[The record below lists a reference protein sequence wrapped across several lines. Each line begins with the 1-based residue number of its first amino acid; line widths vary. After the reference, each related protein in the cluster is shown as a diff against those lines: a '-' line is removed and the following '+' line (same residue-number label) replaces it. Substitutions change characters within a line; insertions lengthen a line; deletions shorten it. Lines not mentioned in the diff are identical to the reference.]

1 MTSSSGRELD
11 WSEITAPPSEASTDV
26 AHAAGEAVHAPQILN
41 SEAHLEIIHKQNT
54 DHEEI
59 LGLETMAKA
68 NDDVWLVYG
77 GLMEEYIRLRSRMGP
92 LGQGVGEGLD
102 GWM

>member
-77 GLMEEYIRLRSRMGP
+77 AFCEEYLRLKSWTGG
-92 LGQGVGEGLD
+92 LQGSIGELASQ
-102 GWM
+102 W